1 MNALL
6 TIQRDGQVLKS
17 QPLEQGE
24 LLLGRGEGCVVRLED
39 RAVSRQHA
47 VLRSSASGLS
57 IERKSPLAPLF
68 VNGAEC
74 DAALLKEGD
83 EIHIGPFVLKISS
96 QRSENSEPALAKSTE
111 AMDSLQ
117 GVGEPA
123 LEIEAATRPETPAEA
138 SSVPQLEGVDGP
150 SDESAP
156 DPILALLG
164 DGAVQSA
171 PLSPQEL
178 DVSQIAG
185 SDAVEVPQDAK
196 TAVLGSSAVKLKVRI
211 TVGNANIQEVEFDKE
226 EVSIGRGK
234 GCDVVV
240 KDKKASRKHALINRS
255 GQGALATYRIVDLQS
270 ANGTYVNGA
279 KVTEHVLS
287 GDDVVRIGDVEMVIQ
302 SVSPGFTAKAA
313 KFLKLE
319 EPISSG
325 LQPEPEVQLFG
336 AADPSPELPF
346 EGDGQIGFKTSG
358 SSVMN
363 VAGVSGVSNFPGI
376 PGISSAGS
384 GSAGPSL
391 IDKFQALPPARRFR
405 VALIGLLGVF
415 ALFTFLEETPT
426 PKKKSK
432 KSKAPAA
439 AASGVP
445 VASQSGRPQKVLP
458 SFAELT
464 PDLQKFVDS
473 QYNLSMEYF
482 RNRDFDRALYE
493 IDKIFQYVAEYKDAT
508 DLKRYSIEGKQRL
521 AAQEEER
528 KRKEAE
534 RQVRERVAQLVLEIE
549 GHMSRKEYDRARDF
563 FSEVIAID
571 PENQQIAEWKKVI
584 QQYEDEQ
591 REAELRNR
599 LIRETNERASGVI
612 ATGDLQRKEGKW
624 IQAIETYE
632 SALALEPQDKKVI
645 ERAQSGIRKAKQGL
659 KSAVEPLI
667 AEGRELESQ
676 SEFAKAFASYE
687 KARQVDPQSKEA
699 VDGLQRVR
707 GILSDQIRALYTEAV
722 LAESY
727 SDFAQAKAKFEQIV
741 ATAPKDD
748 LYYERA
754 RRKLSKY
761 VIQEEP
767 KIE

>member
-1 MNALL
+1 
-6 TIQRDGQVLKS
+6 
-17 QPLEQGE
+17 
-24 LLLGRGEGCVVRLED
+24 
-39 RAVSRQHA
+39 
-47 VLRSSASGLS
+47 
-57 IERKSPLAPLF
+57 
-68 VNGAEC
+68 
-74 DAALLKEGD
+74 
-83 EIHIGPFVLKISS
+83 
-96 QRSENSEPALAKSTE
+96 
-111 AMDSLQ
+111 
-117 GVGEPA
+117 
-123 LEIEAATRPETPAEA
+123 
-138 SSVPQLEGVDGP
+138 
-150 SDESAP
+150 
-156 DPILALLG
+156 
-164 DGAVQSA
+164 
-171 PLSPQEL
+171 
-178 DVSQIAG
+178 
-185 SDAVEVPQDAK
+185 
-196 TAVLGSSAVKLKVRI
+196 
-211 TVGNANIQEVEFDKE
+211 
-226 EVSIGRGK
+226 
-234 GCDVVV
+234 
-240 KDKKASRKHALINRS
+240 
-255 GQGALATYRIVDLQS
+255 
-270 ANGTYVNGA
+270 
-279 KVTEHVLS
+279 
-287 GDDVVRIGDVEMVIQ
+287 
-302 SVSPGFTAKAA
+302 
-313 KFLKLE
+313 
-319 EPISSG
+319 
-325 LQPEPEVQLFG
+325 
-336 AADPSPELPF
+336 
-346 EGDGQIGFKTSG
+346 
-358 SSVMN
+358 
-363 VAGVSGVSNFPGI
+363 
-376 PGISSAGS
+376 
-384 GSAGPSL
+384 
-391 IDKFQALPPARRFR
+391 
-405 VALIGLLGVF
+405 
-415 ALFTFLEETPT
+415 
-426 PKKKSK
+426 
-432 KSKAPAA
+432 
-439 AASGVP
+439 
-445 VASQSGRPQKVLP
+445 
-458 SFAELT
+458 
-464 PDLQKFVDS
+464 
-473 QYNLSMEYF
+473 MEYF

-508 DLKRYSIEGKQRL
+508 DLKRYSVEGKQRL